1 MKKINYFIRF
11 FYIQYILAKYGI
23 DRIVL
28 STRWFRPF
36 SCIIFLNPWNWF
48 RSPHEKTGVAVR
60 EALEKLGPIFVKF
73 GQVLSTRHDLLP
85 ADIIIELTKL
95 QNNVPPFPTS
105 EARKIIEANLGKPI
119 EELFISFDDEP
130 LAAASIAQIHTAV
143 LPNGKSVVIKILRP
157 AIQKRIQ
164 EDIAILYSLANMAEY
179 SATLRRLKPKAII
192 HEFEISL
199 LDELDLLREA
209 GNASQLRRNFANSPL
224 LYIPEVYWDY
234 TGHHIMVMERI
245 HGIPILDKAALQAHQ
260 IDLQKLAENGL
271 EIFFNQVFRDAF
283 FHADMHPGNIFVD
296 TQNPQNPKYI
306 CVDFGIIGTLSDKD
320 KRYIAENLLA
330 FFHRDYRRIAKLHIE
345 SKWVDEDVRIERFE
359 SAIRSVSEPI
369 FEKPL
374 REISF
379 ANVLLN
385 LIETARAFHINIQ
398 PQLILL
404 QKTLFSIEG
413 LARYLHPDLDL
424 WVTAKPFLERWVEEQ
439 VGFKAFWKHT
449 QSQLPFIVDHLPEF
463 PKLLHRFLTLHSQSP
478 RHGAV
483 TNKKPSRFFFSM
495 MGFAVGVA
503 AGIFIVYAFF

>member
-11 FYIQYILAKYGI
+11 LYIQYILAKYGI
-23 DRIVL
+23 DRVVFL
-28 STRWFRPF
+28 TRWFRPF
-36 SCIIFLNPWNWF
+36 SFVIFLNPWNWF
-48 RSPHEKTGVAVR
+48 RPSHEKRGVAVR
-60 EALEKLGPIFVKF
+60 QALEKLGPIFVKF
-73 GQVLSTRHDLLP
+73 GQVLSTRHDLVP
-85 ADIIIELTKL
+85 HDIITELTQL

-105 EARKIIEANLGKPI
+105 EARKIIETKLGKPI
-119 EELFISFDDEP
+119 EELFISFDNEP

-143 LPNGKSVVIKILRP
+143 LPNGKSVIIKILRP

-179 SATLRRLKPKAII
+179 STTLRRLKPKAII

-209 GNASQLRRNFANSPL
+209 GNASQFRRNFANSPL

-234 TGHHIMVMERI
+234 TNHHIMVMERI
-245 HGIPILDKAALQAHQ
+245 NGIPILDKAALKAHH
-260 IDLQKLAENGL
+260 INLPKLAENGL
-271 EIFFNQVFRDAF
+271 EIFFNQVFRDSF

-296 TQNPQNPKYI
+296 TKNPENPQYI

-330 FFHRDYRRIAKLHIE
+330 FFHRDYRRIAQLHIE

-359 SAIRSVSEPI
+359 SAIRAVSEPI

-404 QKTLFSIEG
+404 QKTLFSVEG

-449 QSQLPFIVDHLPEF
+449 QNQLPFIVDHLPEF

-478 RHGAV
+478 RHV
-483 TNKKPSRFFFSM
+483 TVTHKKPSGFFFSM
-495 MGFAVGVA
+495 IGFSIGVA

>member
-1 MKKINYFIRF
+1 MKRLNYFIRLL
-11 FYIQYILAKYGI
+11 YIQYILAKYGI
-23 DRIVL
+23 DRVVF

-36 SCIIFLNPWNWF
+36 SFVIFLNPWNWF
-48 RSPHEKTGVAVR
+48 RPSNEKRGVAVR
-60 EALEKLGPIFVKF
+60 QAMEKLGPIFIKF

-85 ADIIIELTKL
+85 ADIILELTKL
-95 QNNVPPFPTS
+95 QNNVPPFPTT
-105 EARKIIEANLGKPI
+105 EARLIIEKNLGKPI
-119 EELFISFDDEP
+119 EELFLTFDNEP

-157 AIQKRIQ
+157 SIQKRIQ
-164 EDIAILYSLANMAEY
+164 EDIAILYSLASMAEY

-224 LYIPEVYWDY
+224 LYIPEVHWEY

-245 HGIPILDKAALQAHQ
+245 SGIPILDKKALLAHQ
-260 IDLQKLAENGL
+260 INLQKLAENGL

-296 TQNPQNPKYI
+296 PKNPQNPQYI
-306 CVDFGIIGTLSDKD
+306 CVDFGIIGTLSDRD

-330 FFHRDYRRIAKLHIE
+330 FFHRDYRRIAKLHVE
-345 SKWVDEDVRIERFE
+345 SKWVDEEVRIERFE
-359 SAIRSVSEPI
+359 SAIRAVSEPI

-385 LIETARAFHINIQ
+385 LIETARAFHLNIQ

-404 QKTLFSIEG
+404 QKTLFSVEG

-424 WVTAKPFLERWVEEQ
+424 WATAKPYLERWVEEQ

-449 QSQLPFIVDHLPEF
+449 QRQLPFIVDHLPEF
-463 PKLLHRFLTLHSQSP
+463 PKLLHRFLTVHSHLP
-478 RHGAV
+478 KHLV
-483 TNKKPSRFFFSM
+483 VPHKKPRRLCFTVL
-495 MGFAVGVA
+495 GFIVGVV
-503 AGIFIVYAFF
+503 AGGLLVHAFF